1 MLFRFG
7 LLVGPLG
14 QFAVPATEKNA
25 SMVEVLAQVP
35 HLRGDF
41 ARRSVKDIV
50 GEKLALLIA
59 SGVLQVGDP
68 LPAERELAAAF
79 GVSRETVR
87 GAVQGLA
94 ARGIVD
100 VSHGSRTRV
109 MSNDVGTLRI
119 GITRAREIN
128 SFDIE
133 DVHAARMLVEREV
146 VGDAAECID
155 RETIARLEK
164 SLAEQ
169 ADAIDDPVR
178 FLICDREFHSAIY
191 HASRNSLLAD
201 FVMDLYT
208 YVMEHRRRA
217 MAQSGA
223 IAQSYKEHLA
233 IVESLRAHDRKAVVA
248 AFERHLIR
256 IYTTTKSILEETSEM
271 QADTPLSAGKTG
283 RGRKA

>member
-1 MLFRFG
+1 MPVSSRKTS
-7 LLVGPLG
+7 
-14 QFAVPATEKNA
+14 AVQ
-25 SMVEVLAQVP
+25 VLAQVP
-35 HLRGDF
+35 HLRGDV

-50 GEKLALLIA
+50 GEKLALLVA

-87 GAVQGLA
+87 GAVQLLA
-94 ARGIVD
+94 VHGVVD
-100 VSHGSRTRV
+100 VAHGTRTRV
-109 MSNDVGTLRI
+109 ASAEVGNLRV
-119 GITRAREIN
+119 GISRPREIN

-133 DVHAARMLVEREV
+133 DVHAARMLIEREV
-146 VGDAAECID
+146 VGDAADCID
-155 RETIARLEK
+155 EETIGRLEA

-191 HASRNSLLAD
+191 HASRNPLLAD

-217 MAQSGA
+217 MAQPGA
-223 IAQSYKEHLA
+223 IAQSYKEHVA
-233 IVESLRAHDRKAVVA
+233 IVDGLRRHDRRAVVG
-248 AFERHLIR
+248 AFSRHLKR
-256 IYTTTKSILEETSEM
+256 IYATTRSILEEP
-271 QADTPLSAGKTG
+271 AHSAGGKPAA
-283 RGRKA
+283 KARPSVPARLADGGIQ

>member
-1 MLFRFG
+1 M
-7 LLVGPLG
+7 
-14 QFAVPATEKNA
+14 
-25 SMVEVLAQVP
+25 EVLAQVP

-41 ARRSVKDIV
+41 ARRSIKDIV

-59 SGVLQVGDP
+59 SGVLQVGDA

-94 ARGIVD
+94 MRGIVD

-109 MSNDVGTLRI
+109 VSSDFGALRI

-155 RETIARLEK
+155 DETIARLEK

-169 ADAIDDPVR
+169 AHAIDDPVR

-191 HASRNSLLAD
+191 HASSNSLLAD

-217 MAQSGA
+217 MAQPGA

-233 IVESLRAHDRKAVVA
+233 IVEGLRAHDRKAVVA
-248 AFERHLIR
+248 AFDRHLMR
-256 IYTTTKSILEETSEM
+256 IYTTTKSILEEEAEPGAS
-271 QADTPLSAGKTG
+271 ARSAGG
-283 RGRKA
+283 RPARRSAS